1 MRSSVEDPDTRVG
14 RRELLAPHVSIN
26 GVSLHTPT
34 APELEAVLRDAFEP
48 GPMRCVS
55 PINGKDLA
63 RARTDRVFRGMLE
76 RMDLRVPEANTASFF
91 AWLRRQALP
100 ADRLRTDLLHPV
112 LSVTRD
118 LGRSVY
124 FLGGKDTEPFEWA
137 TRARRLYRGL
147 RLAGAHAPGA
157 DLRDAEGGRRLVQR
171 LNDSGAQVIVALP
184 ATARGEEFSF
194 RYASRLDASLYLE
207 VRHGPRP
214 LLARD
219 VPCGGS
225 LSPVAR
231 LYTRRMNRQGQLV
244 TH

>member
-157 DLRDAEGGRRLVQR
+157 DLRDAEGDLRNETHDLRDAGGGLE
-171 LNDSGAQVIVALP
+171 QV
-184 ATARGEEFSF
+184 
-194 RYASRLDASLYLE
+194 
-207 VRHGPRP
+207 HH
-214 LLARD
+214 
-219 VPCGGS
+219 
-225 LSPVAR
+225 
-231 LYTRRMNRQGQLV
+231 